1 LSSICTLALLFPFS
15 FFFKYFLFVGSLTHV
30 GVHSKEK
37 KIFGIEQELQNLAQ
51 IFRKHLDTFTKKLI
65 ELLKCVY
72 PRPWAHLCLL
82 TRENEHAITHHTTT
96 PHHTTPHHTTPH
108 HTTPHHTQEL

>member
-1 LSSICTLALLFPFS
+1 MYQTDKASKEWRLLIESPPEKETKVSVVAVDTSQEEKVIQGIQQFVKYLYVSSFTFTINSLL
-15 FFFKYFLFVGSLTHV
+15 VGSLTHV

-65 ELLKCVY
+65 ELLKCVRC
-72 PRPWAHLCLL
+72 PA
-82 TRENEHAITHHTTT
+82 
-96 PHHTTPHHTTPH
+96 
-108 HTTPHHTQEL
+108 